1 MEVLTEPL
9 TVCSGCGAS
18 DLIGLFDLPDFPHI
32 GVFLDDPAE
41 SVNFPL
47 IDNSLNF
54 CSTCGHI
61 QLGATV
67 DPSFLYTISFQHQ
80 TSQSASATQANEFL
94 FEFVRKVYTDREF
107 PQTVVEIG
115 CNDTFLLK
123 QFIDQGAVA
132 VGVDP
137 ILEGRESEF
146 RSAIGEE
153 YSDRFRVIGNFVEKV
168 DFEAELGLTPDLFI
182 SNFVFEHIRDPLTVT
197 AALIEQMDDNSVC
210 IIGVPGS
217 EFMVYNSRFD
227 QLSHQHYQQFNMT
240 SFQRMIV
247 RAGGEVIATTVNFSN
262 WGQII
267 VAFRRATTS
276 IDPENLSSP
285 YSLAQVQESKELFD
299 GHIDS
304 LRRRLDLLNNKPTVG
319 FGAAQN
325 FPVFAYFCGYD
336 LPIDEIL
343 DDHPL
348 RQNRYFPHLPYRITA
363 PEDSY
368 SGFVGIL
375 TGPDYSRVLVPR
387 MAQLGFDHIL
397 VPFSAN

>member
-1 MEVLTEPL
+1 MEVLTDPL
-9 TVCSGCGAS
+9 TVCSGCGS
-18 DLIGLFDLPDFPHI
+18 NDLNGLFDLPAFPHI

-41 SVNFPL
+41 SVEFPL

-54 CSTCGHI
+54 CSLCGHI
-61 QLGATV
+61 QLGVTV
-67 DPSFLYTISFQHQ
+67 DPAFLYTISFQHQ

-94 FEFVRKVYTDREF
+94 FEFVRTVYADREF
-107 PQTVVEIG
+107 PRTVVEIG

-123 QFIDQGAVA
+123 QFIEQGAVA

-137 ILEGRESEF
+137 ILAGREAEF
-146 RSAIGEE
+146 RSAIGDE
-153 YSDRFRVIGNFVEKV
+153 YSDRFRVIGNFVENV

-197 AALIEQMDDNSVC
+197 AALVEQMEDSSVC

-227 QLSHQHYQQFNMT
+227 QLSHQHYQQFNLE

-247 RAGGEVIATTVNFSN
+247 RAGGEILGSTVNFSN

-267 VAFRRATTS
+267 VAFRRAKNPV
-276 IDPENLSSP
+276 DPELFPSP
-285 YSLAQVQESKELFD
+285 YSLDQVTESKELFD
-299 GHIDS
+299 GHLDS
-304 LRRRLDLLNNKPTVG
+304 LRRRLDLLTNKPVVG

-336 LPIDEIL
+336 LPIDQIL

-348 RQNRYFPHLPYRITA
+348 RQNRYFPQAGHL
-363 PEDSY
+363 
-368 SGFVGIL
+368 
-375 TGPDYSRVLVPR
+375 
-387 MAQLGFDHIL
+387 
-397 VPFSAN
+397 